1 MKKIVVLAASNNN
14 NLNLAKEI
22 EAEVKTQGAQP
33 EVVDLT
39 SIELPVYTPRLEE
52 QGAPQEILKY
62 VDLLAD
68 ADGMAIVAPEYNGG
82 IPPVLTNFI
91 AWISRSGN
99 EDWRQCFNGKKAII
113 GTHSG
118 SGGLHLLMGLR
129 MQLSYIGVD
138 VIGRQLHTHYKKEL
152 NKESLTSVVGQ
163 LLK

>member
-1 MKKIVVLAASNNN
+1 MEKIVVLAASNNN
-14 NLNLAKEI
+14 NLKLAKEV
-22 EAEVKTQGAQP
+22 EAELKTQGAQA
-33 EVVDLT
+33 ELVDLT
-39 SIELPVYTPRLEE
+39 SIDLPVYTPRLEE
-52 QGAPQEILKY
+52 NGAPKEILKY
-62 VDLLAD
+62 VTMLTEAEGLAV
-68 ADGMAIVAPEYNGG
+68 VAPEYNGG

-129 MQLSYIGVD
+129 MQLSYIGVN

-152 NKESLTSVVGQ
+152 NKESLSSVVAQ